1 MLDCLIIGGGPAG
14 LTAAIYLARY
24 RRRIRLIDAGQSR
37 AALIPESHNYP
48 GFRGIG
54 GPALLARLREQ
65 AERYGAVLQQDNV
78 SGLRRAGG
86 GFAASCGG
94 EELRAHAV
102 LLATGIVDARP
113 EIDGLHE
120 GIAHGAIRFCPICD
134 GYEAMDKRIGVL
146 GPLSHAAGKALFLRT
161 YSRALTVFPTDEGD
175 RSGERAP
182 LVEAGVQIAARP
194 VAVTPHESG
203 VVVTT
208 ADGARH
214 ELDALYPAMGAR
226 VRSDLA
232 TALGADCTAL
242 GNLHVDDR
250 QRTSVEGLYGAG
262 DVVSDLHQLSVA
274 TGHAAIAA
282 TAIHNSLPR
291 NWR

>member
-48 GFRGIG
+48 GFHGIG

-65 AERYGAVLQQDNV
+65 AERQGAVLQQGAVTD
-78 SGLRRAGG
+78 LRRADN
-86 GFAASCGG
+86 GFIASCGG
-94 EELRAHAV
+94 DDVSARTV

-113 EIDGLHE
+113 ETEGLHE

-134 GYEAMDKRIGVL
+134 GFEATDRRIGVL
-146 GPLSHAAGKALFLRT
+146 GPLAHAGAKALFLRT
-161 YSRALTVFPTDEGD
+161 YSRELTIFPLDE
-175 RSGERAP
+175 SGERTP
-182 LVEAGVQIAARP
+182 LMQAGVRIAARP
-194 VAVTPHESG
+194 IEVLAQADGVT
-203 VVVTT
+203 VTT
-208 ADGARH
+208 ADGTRH
-214 ELDALYPAMGAR
+214 DIDVLYPAMGAT

-232 TALGADCTAL
+232 TGLGADCTAPGSL
-242 GNLHVDDR
+242 RVDDR
-250 QRTSVEGLYGAG
+250 QRTSVDGLYGAG

-282 TAIHNSLPR
+282 TEIHNSLPR